1 MGYIIVGITVLAGIG
16 FFICV
21 AGLYRANKRM
31 IKRIEKRQLE
41 SDRLS
46 RILDGLKGSVHF
58 IEIYATEN
66 YFPKE

>member
-1 MGYIIVGITVLAGIG
+1 MGYIIVGITVLAGIVLS
-16 FFICV
+16 IW
-21 AGLYRANKRM
+21 LYKANKKM
-31 IKRIEKRQLE
+31 IERIEKKQLE

-46 RILDGLKGSVHF
+46 RILDGLKGGVHF